1 MSHGENL
8 NYNNISAT
16 TTDLH
21 AEELANPEKLVNN
34 IQYYDPKVYINNDN
48 NSDDDDYHRTVDD
61 AGNYTS
67 NSDHELHEEDNND
80 IHNEEKKN
88 VNNGTQQNS
97 HSKNHSESE
106 SEEDSQMRR
115 ESDNNNNNNN
125 STEAKKFDPTDESSW
140 SKEDMMLQ
148 KLELLRKLGELSRAG
163 VKLSQN
169 YSLNSDYKTMK
180 FEYELHSNIRS
191 KQNSIKW
198 MSGMLVGI
206 VKGVEL
212 LNDNM
217 NPFDMKFDGM
227 WSNEVQSDIS
237 NYYDILGEIYE
248 KYTTPGK
255 KMAPELRLFLMLTG
269 SAVSIQ
275 MHKGIA
281 NFMASKS
288 DVSGELEN
296 NPEHFAELRKKSE
309 MNRMEQK
316 KKMQEKVEEEHK
328 AATDRMANINL
339 MEKQHKIFN
348 DVKKT
353 SGNPNLFKSMV
364 LSESATSYNKTKE
377 TEKERKEKE
386 RQEKERQEKE
396 RQEKERQEKERQE
409 KERQSIER
417 MNKIKQAEIIE
428 KKREQ
433 QMESNKLKKEMQQL
447 EYINNMIKM
456 RTENEKKISDN
467 DKKNSEKK
475 REISAKVIK
484 SESSQKQSS
493 QQSSSQQSSQQT
505 SSQQSSSQ
513 SHSESPSKCKN
524 TKNNAVTTSKS
535 NDNCSV
541 ASSASYMSK
550 NPKFE
555 KMRSSNTNS
564 NNQITDSTSQVRQL
578 KIVDNMPEI
587 TCSKSKE
594 STNKQKGSTKK
605 ISTSQTLST
614 A

>member
-1 MSHGENL
+1 MSHGENQ
-8 NYNNISAT
+8 NYNNITAT

-21 AEELANPEKLVNN
+21 AEELANPEKLMNN

-48 NSDDDDYHRTVDD
+48 DSDDEDYHRTVDD
-61 AGNYTS
+61 AGNYTN
-67 NSDHELHEEDNND
+67 NSFHEE
-80 IHNEEKKN
+80 HNEEPN
-88 VNNGTQQNS
+88 IAQNGENKEQPNITLNS
-97 HSKNHSESE
+97 HSKNHSDEE
-106 SEEDSQMRR
+106 SEEEGNNDSQKRQ
-115 ESDNNNNNNN
+115 ETENN
-125 STEAKKFDPTDESSW
+125 STEAKKFDPNDEASW

-237 NYYDILGEIYE
+237 NYYDIFGEIYE

-255 KMAPELRLFLMLTG
+255 KMAPELRLFLMLTS

-296 NPEHFAELRKKSE
+296 NPEHFAELRKKSD

-316 KKMQEKVEEEHK
+316 KKMEDKVNEEHK
-328 AATDRMANINL
+328 MAAERMANINL
-339 MEKQHKIFN
+339 MERQQKIFN
-348 DVKKT
+348 DAKKT
-353 SGNPNLFKSMV
+353 SGNTNLYKSMV
-364 LSESATSYNKTKE
+364 LSESATSNNMIRNKE
-377 TEKERKEKE
+377 REKEREK
-386 RQEKERQEKE
+386 QAA
-396 RQEKERQEKERQE
+396 
-409 KERQSIER
+409 IER
-417 MNKIKQAEIIE
+417 MNKIKQAEMIE
-428 KKREQ
+428 KKLEQ
-433 QMESNKLKKEMQQL
+433 QMESNKMKKEMQQL
-447 EYINNMIKM
+447 ENINNMIKM
-456 RTENEKKISDN
+456 RTENERKISEN
-467 DKKNSEKK
+467 ERKIPEKK
-475 REISAKVIK
+475 KEITVKEIK
-484 SESSQKQSS
+484 S
-493 QQSSSQQSSQQT
+493 QSSSESAS
-505 SSQQSSSQ
+505 QSSSE
-513 SHSESPSKCKN
+513 SESASTTNKSK
-524 TKNNAVTTSKS
+524 KNNKVTTSKS

-555 KMRSSNTNS
+555 KMRSSNNNS
-564 NNQITDSTSQVRQL
+564 NSQITDSTSQVRQL

-594 STNKQKGSTKK
+594 SSNKQKGTAKK
-605 ISTSQTLST
+605 ISTSQTSQNK
-614 A
+614 